1 MLRMLMP
8 ANKPNVPPMA
18 ASLPE
23 KLIVSSLLDLIAI
36 LLGWFSVG
44 IFKYKPGYESHEPSV

>member
-8 ANKPNVPPMA
+8 ANKPSVPPMA

-23 KLIVSSLLDLIAI
+23 KFIVSSLLDLIAI
-36 LLGWFSVG
+36 LLGWFSAG
-44 IFKYKPGYESHEPSV
+44 ICNYKPKI

>member
-8 ANKPNVPPMA
+8 ANKPSVPPMV

-23 KLIVSSLLDLIAI
+23 KLIVSSLLDLIAE
-36 LLGWFSVG
+36 LLGVSIDTIATYFS
-44 IFKYKPGYESHEPSV
+44 I

>member
-8 ANKPNVPPMA
+8 ANKPSVPPMA

-36 LLGWFSVG
+36 LLGWFSIG
-44 IFKYKPGYESHEPSV
+44 MCKYKPGYKLHDLL